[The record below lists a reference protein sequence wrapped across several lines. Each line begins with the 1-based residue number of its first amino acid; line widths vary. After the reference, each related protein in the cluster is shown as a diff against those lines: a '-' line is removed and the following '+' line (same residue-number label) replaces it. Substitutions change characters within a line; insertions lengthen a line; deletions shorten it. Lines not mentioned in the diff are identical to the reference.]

1 VSDQDF
7 FFDEEDD
14 AKPAAK
20 GATKPA
26 TGSKA
31 ASAPKG
37 SRAPQPAAASGGS
50 FFAQNVSMAVTSLV
64 AVIALLVGLIVG
76 ILIPSG
82 STTPQTVSPAA
93 TTAPTLSE
101 DQLNSGELPAGHPPI
116 SDTATGSATT
126 TGTGN

>member
-20 GATKPA
+20 S
-26 TGSKA
+26 GSKA
-31 ASAPKG
+31 AAGSKAPTGAKG
-37 SRAPQPAAASGGS
+37 ARAPQPAATSGGG
-50 FFAQNVSMAVTSLV
+50 FFAQSVSMAVTSLV

-82 STTPQTVSPAA
+82 GATPQTASPAA
-93 TTAPTLSE
+93 TVAPTLSE
-101 DQLNSGELPAGHPPI
+101 DQLNSGELPAGHPPV
-116 SDTATGSATT
+116 SDPTTESAAT

>member
-20 GATKPA
+20 G
-26 TGSKA
+26 GSKVPA
-31 ASAPKG
+31 GPKAPTGAKG
-37 SRAPQPAAASGGS
+37 ARAPQPAAASGGD
-50 FFAQNVSMAVTSLV
+50 FFAQSVSMAVTSLV

-82 STTPQTVSPAA
+82 GTTPQTASPAA
-93 TTAPTLSE
+93 TVAPTLSE
-101 DQLNSGELPAGHPPI
+101 DQLNSGELPAGHPDV
-116 SDTATGSATT
+116 SGAATESATA

>member
-20 GATKPA
+20 G
-26 TGSKA
+26 GSKT
-31 ASAPKG
+31 ASGSKG
-37 SRAPQPAAASGGS
+37 ARAPQPAAAPGSS
-50 FFAQNVSMAVTSLV
+50 FFTQSVTMAVTSLV

-76 ILIPSG
+76 ILIPTG
-82 STTPQTVSPAA
+82 GATPQTASPAA
-93 TTAPTLSE
+93 TVAPTLTE
-101 DQLNSGELPAGHPPI
+101 DQLNSGELPAGHPPV
-116 SDTATGSATT
+116 SGVATESAEA